1 MPITV
6 VGCRG
11 LEPNENRGDILFGRL
26 PPLLK
31 DIPDAFDW
39 ASSFSLRS
47 YRYYRMLTIMD
58 ISFR

>member
-1 MPITV
+1 MPIAV

-11 LEPNENRGDILFGRL
+11 LEPNEYRGDILFGRL

-47 YRYYRMLTIMD
+47 
-58 ISFR
+58 